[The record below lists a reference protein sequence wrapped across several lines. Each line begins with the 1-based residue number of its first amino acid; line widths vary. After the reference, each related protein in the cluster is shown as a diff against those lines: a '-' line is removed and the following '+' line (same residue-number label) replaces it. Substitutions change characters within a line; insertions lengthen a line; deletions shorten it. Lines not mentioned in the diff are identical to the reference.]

1 MKNFCIVTVFHNLK
15 QGLKGNT
22 AAVLELTSDLSED
35 NYSQLAEEFNQPAT
49 SFIKQ
54 EKEGHY
60 QVRWFAPDEE
70 IGLCGHGS
78 LAIAAYLK
86 EVKGEDKGILHFAD
100 GLIEV
105 GFDGSD
111 YYMWI
116 EPIEVIAHKAPPQ
129 GLEEA
134 LGCKIVDYFTTSN
147 KNIVLLKDQSTL
159 KKLKPD
165 FRALAKLEPFGYS
178 VTAPG
183 DSADFVS
190 RTFVPK
196 VKQLEDHATGSSH
209 ALLTPFW
216 SERLMKNKMQALQ
229 LSPRGGSFTCE
240 IHLNK
245 VLLKGQAK
253 IWARGNASQSY
264 EL

>member
-1 MKNFCIVTVFHNLK
+1 MENFCIVTVFHDIAKN
-15 QGLKGNT
+15 LKGNT
-22 AAVLELTSDLSED
+22 AAVLELNSDLGED
-35 NYSQLAEEFNQPAT
+35 NYSALAEEFNQPAT
-49 SFIKQ
+49 SFIRK

-60 QVRWFAPDEE
+60 QVRWFAPDSE

-86 EVKGEDKGILHFAD
+86 EVKGEDKGILHFKD
-100 GLIEV
+100 GTIEV
-105 GFDGSD
+105 GFNGEH
-111 YYMWI
+111 YYLWMD
-116 EPIEVIAHKAPPQ
+116 PIEVIAHKAAPK
-129 GLEEA
+129 GLAKA
-134 LGCKIVDYFTTSN
+134 LGTDIIDYFTTAN
-147 KNIVLLKDQSTL
+147 KNIVLVANEETL
-159 KKLKPD
+159 ANLKPD
-165 FRALAKLEPFGYS
+165 FPAMAKLEPFGYS
-178 VTAPG
+178 VSAPG
-183 DSADFVS
+183 DKSDFVS

-216 SERLMKNKMQALQ
+216 SERLMKNEMTAFQ
-229 LSPRGGSFTCE
+229 LSPRGGSFICE

-253 IWARGNASQSY
+253 IWVRGNAAKTY